1 LKEMDLPLLSASFLA
16 FTLTLY
22 VILDGFDLGVGILLL
37 FQPAKA
43 SRDHMVDSIAPTWDG
58 NETWIIMAGVT
69 LLAAFPTAYSILLPA
84 FYLPVILMLLAL
96 GFRGVSF
103 EFRVQSKGHR
113 RAWDVAFGVGSL
125 VAALMQGLILGGLM
139 QGVTVQDRH
148 FAGSVLDIFRPLPII
163 SGITLLFGY
172 AVLGGGWL
180 KLKSN
185 MSLQHFASGS
195 LRVSAPAFAVFF
207 GIACIYAV
215 RIQPGVRAQWASHG
229 IALTCLVGL
238 FAIAAGTLT
247 ALPEKNRN
255 ALPFSLGLLL
265 FVVGI
270 SGTALIVFPEIVPFS
285 VSLWDAASSSTSQ
298 GLVMIGAACVTPVV
312 LAYSAFAYWIFRG
325 KTPEN
330 GWEA

>member
-1 LKEMDLPLLSASFLA
+1 MNLPLLSASFLA

-43 SRDHMVDSIAPTWDG
+43 ARDHMVDSITPTWDG

-69 LLAAFPTAYSILLPA
+69 LLAAFPIAYSILLPA

-103 EFRVQSKGHR
+103 EFRVQSKQHR
-113 RAWDVAFGVGSL
+113 REWDVAFGVGSL

-139 QGVTVQDRH
+139 QGVTVQNRH

-163 SGITLLFGY
+163 SGISLLFGY
-172 AVLGGGWL
+172 AVLGAGWL

-185 MSLQHFASGS
+185 VSLQDFANRS

-207 GIACIYAV
+207 GIACIYAA
-215 RIQPGVRAQWASHG
+215 RIQPGIRAQWASHG
-229 IALTCLVGL
+229 IALACLVGL
-238 FAIAAGTLT
+238 FAIAAGMLT
-247 ALPEKNRN
+247 ALPEKSRP
-255 ALPFSLGLLL
+255 ALPFLLGLLL

-270 SGTALIVFPEIVPFS
+270 SGAALIVFPEIVPFS

-298 GLVMIGAACVTPVV
+298 RLVMIGAACVTPVV

-330 GWEA
+330 GWDA

>member
-1 LKEMDLPLLSASFLA
+1 MDLPLLSASFLA

-43 SRDHMVDSIAPTWDG
+43 SRGHMVDSIAPTWDG

-69 LLAAFPTAYSILLPA
+69 LLAAFPIAYSILLPA

-103 EFRVQSKGHR
+103 EFRVQSKQHR

-125 VAALMQGLILGGLM
+125 VATVMQGLILGGLM

-148 FAGSVLDIFRPLPII
+148 FAGSVLDVFHPLPII

-172 AVLGGGWL
+172 AVLGAGWL

-229 IALTCLVGL
+229 IALACLVGL
-238 FAIAAGTLT
+238 LAIAAGTLT

-270 SGTALIVFPEIVPFS
+270 SGTALIVFPEIVPFN

-312 LAYSAFAYWIFRG
+312 LAYSSFAYWIFRG
-325 KTPEN
+325 KTPED